1 MYRGRLSADA
11 ETIKQQ
17 KEMIP
22 NKNIATT
29 FVEFQK
35 KNKVYFIP
43 VLSYSKIRPF
53 ELNKD
58 TTL

>member
-1 MYRGRLSADA
+1 MSADA